1 MSQPRRHPL
10 IAGAQITGLG
20 TMASRVLGMVRDMAT
35 AALLGLAGKGVMDA
49 FVIAYRIPN
58 LFRRLFGE
66 GALTASYLPVLSAQ
80 LEKDR
85 KSAWQLASVTFT
97 WLTVVLAG
105 LVVLGELLFG
115 LAWLVWGEEPGV
127 GLLLGLAAVML
138 PYLLLICL
146 AAQVTATLHALSHFT
161 VPALAPVVLNVCWLA
176 AAWVAASYFD
186 QQTQQAYV
194 LAVGVLVAGLL
205 QLGVQLPVLR
215 RMGFRF
221 DYNWPASREGLGRV
235 GRALAPM
242 LVGLAVTQIN
252 TFLDSLVAW
261 GLAAPQI
268 SDLGFG
274 NSDLGSQG
282 PPVQGPHPG
291 VPEPQSLAPKPEIP
305 NPKSQ
310 ILTPKSEIR
319 NLADPGPPPIPWL
332 GGLVRYPL
340 EQGAAAAIY
349 YGERLYQFPLGVLGM
364 AVATAIFPLLS
375 RHAARG
381 DRAKLGA
388 DLTLGLRLVLCLGVP
403 ASAGLVIL
411 AHPLAKLLFEHGQ
424 FTPADTLRAAR
435 MIACYGAGVGA
446 FCALPVIIRG
456 FYAVGDCGTPAKIA
470 AWVVGLNLGLNLTL
484 IWTPLQEAGLAVAT
498 SVSAGVQVAA
508 LMLIFS
514 RHQAPLGWTAL
525 AATALRTLLCTLL
538 MAVAGCTAL
547 HLLGRCT
554 PAEGLSGELARVLLP
569 LLLSMA
575 VYVASYSLSRG
586 RELALLFGA
595 EVVEG

>member
-10 IAGAQITGLG
+10 IAGARVTSLG
-20 TMASRVLGMVRDMAT
+20 TLASRVLGMVRDMAT

-66 GALTASYLPVLSAQ
+66 GALTASYLPVVSAQ

-105 LVVLGELLFG
+105 LVVLGEVLFG

-127 GLLLGLAAVML
+127 GLLVGLAAVML

-161 VPALAPVVLNVCWLA
+161 VPALAPVALNVCWLA
-176 AAWVAASYFD
+176 AAWLAASYCD
-186 QQTQQAYV
+186 QQIQQAYV
-194 LAVGVLVAGLL
+194 LAGGVLVAGVL
-205 QLGVQLPVLR
+205 QLGVQLPILR

-221 DYNWPASREGLGRV
+221 DYNWSASRAGLGQV

-261 GLAAPQI
+261 GLAAPV
-268 SDLGFG
+268 
-274 NSDLGSQG
+274 G
-282 PPVQGPHPG
+282 P
-291 VPEPQSLAPKPEIP
+291 
-305 NPKSQ
+305 
-310 ILTPKSEIR
+310 
-319 NLADPGPPPIPWL
+319 DGPPPIPWL

-364 AVATAIFPLLS
+364 AVAAAIFPLLS

-424 FTPADTLRAAR
+424 FTPGDTLRAAR
-435 MIACYGAGVGA
+435 MIACYGAGVWA
-446 FCALPVIIRG
+446 FCALPVVIRG

-470 AWVVGLNLGLNLTL
+470 AWVVGLDLVLNLTL

-498 SVSAGVQVAA
+498 SVSAGVQMVA

-514 RHQAPLGWTAL
+514 RRRAPLGWTAL

-538 MAVAGCTAL
+538 MAVAACATL
-547 HLLGRCT
+547 HLLGRFT
-554 PAEGLSGELARVLLP
+554 PTEGLTGELARVLLP

-575 VYVASYSLSRG
+575 VYLASYSLFRG
-586 RELALLFGA
+586 REVAILFGA
-595 EVVEG
+595 EMVEG

>member
-127 GLLLGLAAVML
+127 RLLLGLAAVML

-176 AAWVAASYFD
+176 AAWLAASRFD
-186 QQTQQAYV
+186 QQVQQAYV
-194 LAVGVLVAGLL
+194 LAVGVLVAGVL

-221 DYNWPASREGLGRV
+221 DYNWSASREGLGQV

-274 NSDLGSQG
+274 NSDLRSEG
-282 PPVQGPHPG
+282 PP
-291 VPEPQSLAPKPEIP
+291 PKSEIP
-305 NPKSQ
+305 NPKSE
-310 ILTPKSEIR
+310 IPNPKSEIR
-319 NLADPGPPPIPWL
+319 NPADPGPPPIPWL

-340 EQGAAAAIY
+340 QQGAAAAIY

-364 AVATAIFPLLS
+364 AVAAAIFPLLS

-424 FTPADTLRAAR
+424 FTPGDTLRAAR

-470 AWVVGLNLGLNLTL
+470 AGVVGLDLVLNLTL

-514 RHQAPLGWTAL
+514 RRQAPLGWTAL
-525 AATALRTLLCTLL
+525 AATALRTLVCTLL
-538 MAVAGCTAL
+538 MAAAGCATL
-547 HLLGRCT
+547 HLLGRFT
-554 PAEGLSGELARVLLP
+554 PAEGLTSELARVLLP
-569 LLLSMA
+569 LLLSAA
-575 VYVASYSLSRG
+575 VYFASYSLSRG

>member
-1 MSQPRRHPL
+1 MNQPRRHPL
-10 IAGAQITGLG
+10 IAGARITGLG
-20 TMASRVLGMVRDMAT
+20 TLASRVLGMVRDMAT
-35 AALLGLAGKGVMDA
+35 AALLGLAGQGVMDA

-85 KSAWQLASVTFT
+85 KGAWQLASVTFT

-105 LVVLGELLFG
+105 LVVLGEVLFG
-115 LAWLVWGEEPGV
+115 LAWLVWGEDPGA
-127 GLLLGLAAVML
+127 GLLVGLAAVML

-176 AAWVAASYFD
+176 AAWVAASQFD

-194 LAVGVLVAGLL
+194 LAGGVLVAGVL

-215 RMGFRF
+215 RLGFRF
-221 DYNWPASREGLGRV
+221 DYNWSASREGLGQV

-274 NSDLGSQG
+274 ISDLGSEG
-282 PPVQGPHPG
+282 PP
-291 VPEPQSLAPKPEIP
+291 SKSEIL
-305 NPKSQ
+305 NPKS
-310 ILTPKSEIR
+310 KMR
-319 NLADPGPPPIPWL
+319 NPADPGHPPIPWL

-340 EQGAAAAIY
+340 EQGAVAAIY

-364 AVATAIFPLLS
+364 AVAAAIFPLLS

-424 FTPADTLRAAR
+424 FTPGDTLRAAR
-435 MIACYGAGVGA
+435 MIACYGAGVWA
-446 FCALPVIIRG
+446 FCALPVVIRG
-456 FYAVGDCGTPAKIA
+456 FYALGDCGTPAKIA
-470 AWVVGLNLGLNLTL
+470 AWVVGLNLGLNLSL

-498 SVSAGVQVAA
+498 SVSAAVQLVAM
-508 LMLIFS
+508 MLIFS
-514 RHQAPLGWTAL
+514 RRRAPLGWTAL
-525 AATALRTLLCTLL
+525 AVTALRTLPCTLL
-538 MAVAGCTAL
+538 MAAAGCTTL
-547 HLLGRCT
+547 HLLGRFT
-554 PAEGLSGELARVLLP
+554 PAEGLTSELARVLLP

-575 VYVASYSLSRG
+575 VYLTSYSLSRG
-586 RELALLFGA
+586 REVAILFGA
-595 EVVEG
+595 EMVES

>member
-1 MSQPRRHPL
+1 
-10 IAGAQITGLG
+10 
-20 TMASRVLGMVRDMAT
+20 
-35 AALLGLAGKGVMDA
+35 LGLAGKGVMDA

-80 LEKDR
+80 LEKDQ

-105 LVVLGELLFG
+105 LVVLGEVLFG

-127 GLLLGLAAVML
+127 GLLVGLAAVML

-161 VPALAPVVLNVCWLA
+161 IPALAPVVLNVCWLL
-176 AAWVAASYFD
+176 AAWLAASQFD
-186 QQTQQAYV
+186 QQAQQAYV
-194 LAVGVLVAGLL
+194 LAVGVLVAGVL

-215 RMGFRF
+215 RRGFRF
-221 DYNWPASREGLGRV
+221 DYDWPASREGLEQV

-261 GLAAPQI
+261 GLAAPV
-268 SDLGFG
+268 
-274 NSDLGSQG
+274 G
-282 PPVQGPHPG
+282 P
-291 VPEPQSLAPKPEIP
+291 
-305 NPKSQ
+305 
-310 ILTPKSEIR
+310 
-319 NLADPGPPPIPWL
+319 DGPPPIPWL
-332 GGLVRYPL
+332 GSLVRYPL

-364 AVATAIFPLLS
+364 AVAAAIFPLLS

-424 FTPADTLRAAR
+424 FTPGDTLRAAR
-435 MIACYGAGVGA
+435 MIACYGAGVWA
-446 FCALPVIIRG
+446 FCALPVVIRG
-456 FYAVGDCGTPAKIA
+456 FYALRDCGTPAKIA
-470 AWVVGLNLGLNLTL
+470 AWVVGLNLGLNLSL

-498 SVSAGVQVAA
+498 SVSAGVQVVA

-514 RHQAPLGWTAL
+514 RRRAPLGWTAL
-525 AATALRTLLCTLL
+525 AVTALRTLVCTLL
-538 MAVAGCTAL
+538 MAAAGCTTL
-547 HLLGRCT
+547 HLLGLFA
-554 PAEGLSGELARVLLP
+554 PAEGLTGELARVLLP

-575 VYVASYSLSRG
+575 VYLASYSLSRG
-586 RELALLFGA
+586 REVAILFGA